1 MRKICIGSISAST
14 AFLILSGVLHA
25 EIINEFPYGE
35 ETYYFD
41 WSGTL
46 PPAEIKHVSGLYGKL
61 SLYVRNKQGAS
72 RLIFSESHP
81 AFFVNGTLP
90 GQARITSL
98 VFDGTLVWFTQKTN
112 DFRTEIFC
120 VDASSENPSKQRLPW
135 VFGTGGILESGARF
149 ESKDGKPVLIV
160 KRHWNYEQDIQH
172 EFIPLGGNKWLEVSD
187 GLNEIFVCPK
197 NGLEW
202 DGWIV
207 HNTRKRNELRLKQNP
222 NATLYPMP
230 KGKSLMGILLEHP
243 ERIDDFLKT
252 KVITEEYAEEIRRLA
267 RVKTRSSKPSPLP
280 PDQNE
285 KQKTCGDAARPPKHL
300 LDNQEHAW
308 TAKILWGVCTLPIL
322 FLIGLPLWLK
332 IRSRRKKS

>member
-1 MRKICIGSISAST
+1 MRFATSFVKFATS
-14 AFLILSGVLHA
+14 FLILSGVLQA
-25 EIINEFPYGE
+25 EIINEFSYGE

-46 PPAEIKHVSGLYGKL
+46 PPAEIKHVSGLSGKL
-61 SLYVRNKQGAS
+61 SLHVRDKQGAS

-98 VFDGTLVWFTQKTN
+98 VFDGTHAWFTQKTN

-120 VDASSENPSKQRLPW
+120 IDVNSENPSKQRLPW
-135 VFGTGGILESGARF
+135 AFGTGGMLESGARF
-149 ESKDGKPVLIV
+149 EYKDGKPVLIV

-202 DGWIV
+202 DEWIA
-207 HNTRKRNELRLKQNP
+207 HNTRKRNELRLKQDP
-222 NATLYPMP
+222 KATLYPMP
-230 KGKSLMGILLEHP
+230 KGKSLMGVLLEHP

-252 KVITEEYAEEIRRLA
+252 KVITEEYAKEIRRLA
-267 RVKTRSSKPSPLP
+267 RAKTRSSKPAPLP
-280 PDQNE
+280 QAQNE
-285 KQKTCGDAARPPKHL
+285 KGKICNDAVRPPKPSPCA
-300 LDNQEHAW
+300 QERAW
-308 TAKILWGVCTLPIL
+308 TAKILWSAFTLAVL
-322 FLIGLPLWLK
+322 LLIGLSLWLK
-332 IRSRRKKS
+332 ICSRKKRG

>member
-1 MRKICIGSISAST
+1 MSKICIGSIAASAP
-14 AFLILSGVLHA
+14 FLILSGVLQA
-25 EIINEFPYGE
+25 EIINEFSYGE

-46 PPAEIKHVSGLYGKL
+46 PPAEIKHVSGLSGKL
-61 SLYVRNKQGAS
+61 SLHVRDKQGAS

-81 AFFVNGTLP
+81 AFFVNETLP

-98 VFDGTLVWFTQKTN
+98 VFDGAHAWFTQKTN

-120 VDASSENPSKQRLPW
+120 IDVNSENPSKQRLPW
-135 VFGTGGILESGARF
+135 AFGTGGMLESGARF
-149 ESKDGKPVLIV
+149 EYKDGKPVLIV

-202 DGWIV
+202 DEWIA
-207 HNTRKRNELRLKQNP
+207 HNTRKRNELRLKQDP
-222 NATLYPMP
+222 KATLYPMP
-230 KGKSLMGILLEHP
+230 KGKSLMGVLLEHP

-252 KVITEEYAEEIRRLA
+252 KVITEEYAKEIRRLA
-267 RVKTRSSKPSPLP
+267 RAKTRSSKPAPLP
-280 PDQNE
+280 QAQNE
-285 KQKTCGDAARPPKHL
+285 KEKICNDAVRPPKPSPCA
-300 LDNQEHAW
+300 QERAW
-308 TAKILWGVCTLPIL
+308 AAKILWSAFTLAVL
-322 FLIGLPLWLK
+322 LLIGLSLWLK
-332 IRSRRKKS
+332 ICSRKKRG